1 MVDQRGQ
8 RQVESNLDGGDLVA
22 LLEGLARGDRAAAGR
37 FFDRY
42 EAEVNRIV
50 WTLLG
55 ADSEHDDIV
64 HDAFQSMFRGAHA
77 VKSVAALR
85 GWIRAVTVNAVRQE
99 LRRRRWRRLFSPE
112 EEGLDHPDLRVPDE
126 DARERARAMYRTL
139 AGLGGEDRMVLL
151 LRHVEGYEL
160 TELAEAMGCSL
171 ATVKRWL
178 SRAEARLGAALEVGG
193 AS

>member
-1 MVDQRGQ
+1 MEPRSHVQSASGDG
-8 RQVESNLDGGDLVA
+8 ESELVA
-22 LLEGLARGDRAAAGR
+22 LLEGLARGDRVAAGR
-37 FFDRY
+37 FFDCY

-64 HDAFQSMFRGAHA
+64 NDAFQSMLKGAHA
-77 VKSVAALR
+77 VKSVAAMR
-85 GWIRAVTVNAVRQE
+85 GWVRAVTVNAVRQE

-112 EEGLDHPDLRVPDE
+112 EEGLEHPDLRVADE
-126 DARERARAMYRTL
+126 TERERARGLYRVL
-139 AGLGGEDRMVLL
+139 SRASGADRTVLL

-160 TELAEAMGCSL
+160 TELAEAMRCSL

-178 SRAEARLGAALEVGG
+178 VRAEARLAAQLGDGG
-193 AS
+193 AT